1 MKIKLENLGAIK
13 DADFDLSKRLIV
25 FCGPNNSGKTYAAF
39 IIYALT
45 KSSIQY
51 LRSKSQ
57 NAFIQQLIKNQK
69 ANFKIQAK
77 EIWKFRELEL
87 EKVKKSLDSIYG
99 ISEDIQKSLFD
110 DFSIQVNQ
118 TEKEFEESILQM
130 NFKNDI

>member
-51 LRSKSQ
+51 FRSQSQ
-57 NAFIQQLIKNQK
+57 NAFIQQLIKNPPI
-69 ANFKIQAK
+69 A
-77 EIWKFRELEL
+77 L
-87 EKVKKSLDSIYG
+87 
-99 ISEDIQKSLFD
+99 
-110 DFSIQVNQ
+110 
-118 TEKEFEESILQM
+118 TPM
-130 NFKNDI
+130 